1 MRDLINK
8 AKEWTAFE
16 GAEQK
21 TDENRLKKLRREEL
35 LDILLEIEKENE
47 ALAAENASLKQQ
59 LEEKTVVLE
68 QAGTLA
74 EASAGMGGLFDA
86 AQKTADSYLENVRRL
101 CERRETRSKKMIE
114 DTKQLC
120 VSYAEKTREL
130 CEAAAEDPSQAALL
144 KKTVS
149 QLFEEESQEE
159 TNHE

>member
-74 EASAGMGGLFDA
+74 EASAGMGGFFDA

-149 QLFEEESQEE
+149 QLFKEESQEE